1 MEVVDM
7 ILRMVLVFVPAM
19 LFGFQRQKNHKLIG
33 FGTFTFVAVGACGLA
48 ITAVTLG
55 MGNSLPLLG
64 SIVTGIGFLGAGAL
78 IRTTDKIFGFTTAA
92 SIWVFSIFGLLI
104 GVGEFLLGG
113 ITYGFVWVIIL
124 VDSYFEENGVGSYH
138 KRFFFEIK
146 QEKSNEFNKFLKK
159 FGKVK
164 MISIELNKKEG
175 IEKYQY
181 IVEFSGERLRNLIE
195 MLNQL
200 NWVISYKVE

>member
-1 MEVVDM
+1 M

-19 LFGFQRQKNHKLIG
+19 LFGFQRQRNHKLIG
-33 FGTFTFVAVGACGLA
+33 FGTFTFVAIGACGLA
-48 ITAVTLG
+48 IAAVTLG
-55 MGNSLPLLG
+55 MGNPLPLLG

-113 ITYGFVWVIIL
+113 IIYLFIWIIIL
-124 VDSYFEENGVGSYH
+124 IDGYFEKNGVGSYH
-138 KRFFFEIK
+138 KRFFFEIEM
-146 QEKSNEFNKFLKK
+146 EKSSEFNEFLKK
-159 FGKVK
+159 FVKVK
-164 MISIELNKKEG
+164 MISIELDKKEG

-181 IVEFSGERLRNLIE
+181 IVECSGKRLRSLIQ

-200 NWVISYKVE
+200 EWIIGYKVE